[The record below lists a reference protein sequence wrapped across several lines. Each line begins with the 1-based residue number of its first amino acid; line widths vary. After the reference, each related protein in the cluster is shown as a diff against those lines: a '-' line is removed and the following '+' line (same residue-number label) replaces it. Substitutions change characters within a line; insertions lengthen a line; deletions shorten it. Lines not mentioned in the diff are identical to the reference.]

1 MKAHVGSVATRGT
14 SSWNQKLR
22 RNLHQKIK
30 KNLKPYRRF
39 IGLTAY
45 QDLRFLFCTYFSL
58 SLTPYIMGCWG
69 TLVKKTCLTN
79 KPFCLQNIINKIK
92 KIFKEFSIQQDN
104 FQYSKRCSDMTSLSK
119 KSSVCFL
126 ISINTIAA
134 TW

>member
-22 RNLHQKIK
+22 RNLHQQIK
-30 KNLKPYRRF
+30 TNLKPYRRF

-58 SLTPYIMGCWG
+58 SPTPYIMGCWG
-69 TLVKKTCLTN
+69 TLVKKTCLKN
-79 KPFCLQNIINKIK
+79 KAFCLQNIVNKTK
-92 KIFKEFSIQQDN
+92 DFQGIFNTAGQFSIQQEMFRYDIVI
-104 FQYSKRCSDMTSLSK
+104 K